1 MTRKTTAAAL
11 VGGIAA
17 VIIALAPTAAFAH
30 EQRTVGRYHVE
41 VGFGDEPPYAGFRN
55 SVQLILTQ
63 SASGNPVTDLGDTLK
78 VTVKTGTQEMPL
90 TLVPNFEVGGDG
102 TPGDYR
108 AWFIPTA
115 PGTYT
120 FQFSGAIKG
129 QPFNQSFT
137 SGPTTFD
144 DVNDPTAVEFPQKVP
159 TGSQLSDR
167 FNREIPRLNAALAA
181 DRSKARHEAD
191 TARLVAIVAL
201 SVGVVG
207 LVVGG
212 VSLAA
217 ARSARRAALGPMAA
231 PAMSEKG

>member
-1 MTRKTTAAAL
+1 MTRRKISAAIVAGL
-11 VGGIAA
+11 VAS
-17 VIIALAPTAAFAH
+17 IIAIAPTAAFAH

-63 SASGNPVTDLGDTLK
+63 AASDKPVTDLGDTLK

-90 TLVPNFEVGGDG
+90 NLEPNFEVGGDG

-115 PGTYT
+115 SGTYT
-120 FQFSGAIKG
+120 FQFAGTIKG

-144 DVNDPTAVEFPQKVP
+144 DVHDPTAVEFPQKVP

-167 FNREIPRLNAALAA
+167 LSREVPRLNAALAA
-181 DRSKARHEAD
+181 DRSKARHDAG
-191 TARLVAIVAL
+191 TAKLLAIVAL
-201 SVGVVG
+201 AVGVVG
-207 LVVGG
+207 LVAGG
-212 VSLAA
+212 LSLAA
-217 ARSARRAALGPMAA
+217 ARGARRAVPSPQAA
-231 PAMSEKG
+231 PAMSEKS